1 MDARLTRIDDAIA
14 DVIAEEHQL
23 ELTAY
28 LAGHEPEAQ
37 RWVYEI
43 ARLQHLRV
51 LLARVPFTPNV
62 VDTL

>member
-14 DVIAEEHQL
+14 DVIAEEHNL
-23 ELTAY
+23 ELAYY
-28 LAGHEPEAQ
+28 LAGHENEAQ
-37 RWVYEI
+37 HFVVEI
-43 ARLQHLRV
+43 EKLQHLRV